1 MNSKKNNIQRHVMT
15 GISYMIPFVVAGGL
29 LCALAKAL
37 GGYDIGNAVE
47 AGATPFSN
55 FKSVYV
61 AGILVGCK

>member
-37 GGYDIGNAVE
+37 G
-47 AGATPFSN
+47 
-55 FKSVYV
+55 
-61 AGILVGCK
+61 